1 MDTPITDYHL
11 FKWGPLTRHIA
22 LVYFSMPHSVMHST
36 PRNVPLRGVSIN
48 YLRAIDSRRDKR
60 YARIRIQ
67 NIPSLPRQ
75 IDRSIDPRRFLGAA
89 ARKTDLA
96 FRISRFLSTLF

>member
-1 MDTPITDYHL
+1 MGTADPPYRTRL
-11 FKWGPLTRHIA
+11 FFYAAFRDAFNDVTYRY
-22 LVYFSMPHSVMHST
+22 V
-36 PRNVPLRGVSIN
+36 GVSIN

-75 IDRSIDPRRFLGAA
+75 IDRSVDPRRFLGAA